1 MLIYGL
7 YVAALVLIVVAAWF
21 AWHRLRGGS
30 PPVVEADDKGPPPS
44 DRDEQWDPRRRY
56 DPQEGPS

>member
-7 YVAALVLIVVAAWF
+7 YVAALVVIVVAVWF
-21 AWHRLRGGS
+21 GWHRLRGRK
-30 PPVVEADDKGPPPS
+30 PPEGEAGKGPPPS

-56 DPQEGPS
+56 DRQEGTS